1 MSVLRYST
9 SANKYYDRNSQN
21 KDERKWGRYPIFSLL
36 LMCNILR
43 NKKSQGRKKVNVPSA
58 YYYYFYFIYM
68 CVCLVKLKH
77 VMEDCFTKSFYS
89 VCVSEEKVKSE
100 VNDHNM

>member
-1 MSVLRYST
+1 MCPAPIIIIFT
-9 SANKYYDRNSQN
+9 SY
-21 KDERKWGRYPIFSLL
+21 I
-36 LMCNILR
+36 
-43 NKKSQGRKKVNVPSA
+43 
-58 YYYYFYFIYM
+58 